1 MSPLIFSFPV
11 MYAIVFAMTVKPT
24 TDDGLVLLVGAAI
37 LVALSAFFLSRLRAE
52 TSAADAPADA
62 SA

>member
-1 MSPLIFSFPV
+1 

-24 TDDGLVLLVGAAI
+24 SDDGLVLLVGAAI
-37 LVALSAFFLSRLRAE
+37 LVPLSAFFLSRLRG
-52 TSAADAPADA
+52 SLADAPAEA